1 MTKNRG
7 KKAVIGLL
15 LVAGISTLAFQEA
28 DIYFL
33 IKKNFTIFSETY
45 EEVALEYV
53 DQVDPETLMRNG
65 LVAMLETLDPYTV
78 FYDEKQ
84 NEQAEIFS
92 RSNYAG
98 VGIEAGYRNGEVVV
112 IAPTEGGPAE
122 KKGIRAGDVIVAID
136 GVSTEGLQP
145 DEVQNLTMG
154 EIGSVITFT
163 IRRFGVEQPLTFELT
178 RENIEVPNVTFS
190 GRTGPDEA
198 YGYIRLAQFG
208 MNAADEIR
216 SSYEDLRLEGEIAGL
231 ILDLR
236 DNPGGILQEAVAIID
251 KFVEPGLQVV
261 ETRGRIAEY
270 NESYETREPVLFD
283 GPLVILMN
291 GGSASASEVVAGALQ
306 DLDRAVIIG
315 EQSFG
320 KGLVQIVKPMP
331 YNTSLKI
338 TISRYYTPSGRSIQ
352 SVNYTHEARNSSVSN
367 SERQGRVFETRN
379 GRPVNEG
386 RGIEPDVITE
396 NKLPGLL
403 EVALRQQGAYFD
415 YATKFESENQDFS
428 AEELPDA
435 VYADFIA
442 FTDEIS
448 LNYLSDEENLLA
460 ELSASVSGPAANEH
474 IEALR
479 TIIRENKRKAFQDF
493 EDSIRKELFLE
504 LISRYRDQKTAREAA
519 LAMDTD
525 MKEALDLLNA
535 PDILNGIL
543 EGQR

>member
-519 LAMDTD
+519 LALDTD
-525 MKEALDLLNA
+525 MKEALDLLTA